1 MAVWVSEDIGEGP
14 IGKRHGGGEAEDDL

>member
-1 MAVWVSEDIGEGP
+1 MTVWVSEDIGEGP

>member
-14 IGKRHGGGEAEDDL
+14 IGKRHGGGEAEDNL